1 MLHFAMCCLNFFD
14 DFVTDQDF
22 CMVFR
27 DVWIV
32 LPSFS
37 KYNSWNSPL
46 CPSSKRRSNES
57 WLSFNLEFLE
67 SFYNNKFSISKV
79 ALNENPF
86 NRESWIHSFNSLVVS
101 LIYLFSHETEGKRKR
116 FLSQK
121 TTFSYT
127 ISMVFDE
134 MVLPICNQGYSIVQE
149 AVVSLS
155 LMVYDI
161 LCPLLSEVLS
171 LSLHLVLCR
180 FSPVSVLYFLQQ
192 CWHSKFSF
200 DWKFWLTLLTE

>member
-1 MLHFAMCCLNFFD
+1 MLLFTMCCLNFFD
-14 DFVTDQDF
+14 VFVTDQDF

-32 LPSFS
+32 FPSFS

-86 NRESWIHSFNSLVVS
+86 NGESWIHSFNSLVVS

-149 AVVSLS
+149 ALVSLS
-155 LMVYDI
+155 LKV
-161 LCPLLSEVLS
+161 
-171 LSLHLVLCR
+171 H
-180 FSPVSVLYFLQQ
+180 
-192 CWHSKFSF
+192 
-200 DWKFWLTLLTE
+200 